1 MKKIV
6 KFCAIAVIIIVIAG
20 LLLSKELLEDVG
32 EGAGKLVTDVVKGY
46 EGFEGYDIEDSTM
59 FDRNQTVESG
69 DLEREF
75 QNLTAVRLDIELGG
89 CELEIQPSENENVYI
104 TTENI
109 GKFQAY
115 QEEKEL
121 KIKATRKA
129 KEDTQSCKIILYLP
143 VNYAWEKISIEV
155 GAGAVRIQ
163 KLTAAEI
170 ELEVGAGQ
178 ILAEYLEAQEADL
191 SVGAGEIR
199 VDDMKILNLDISV
212 GMGNFAGAGVI
223 EGKAE
228 AKCSMGN
235 LSLQLAGAQTDY
247 DYEIECVMGNI
258 SLGDKKYNKKVEEQT
273 INNGTGRKISL
284 ECSMGNI
291 EVTFAK

>member
-1 MKKIV
+1 MKKVV

-129 KEDTQSCKIILYLP
+129 KEDTQ
-143 VNYAWEKISIEV
+143 
-155 GAGAVRIQ
+155 AVSTWCWDR
-163 KLTAAEI
+163 
-170 ELEVGAGQ
+170 
-178 ILAEYLEAQEADL
+178 
-191 SVGAGEIR
+191 
-199 VDDMKILNLDISV
+199 
-212 GMGNFAGAGVI
+212 
-223 EGKAE
+223 
-228 AKCSMGN
+228 
-235 LSLQLAGAQTDY
+235 
-247 DYEIECVMGNI
+247 
-258 SLGDKKYNKKVEEQT
+258 
-273 INNGTGRKISL
+273 
-284 ECSMGNI
+284 
-291 EVTFAK
+291 

>member
-143 VNYAWEKISIEV
+143 VNYAWEKIGIEV

-228 AKCSMGN
+228 AECSMGN
-235 LSLQLAGAQTDY
+235 LSLRLAGAQTDY

>member
-143 VNYAWEKISIEV
+143 VNYAWEKIGIEV

-199 VDDMKILNLDISV
+199 VDDMKILNLNISV

-228 AKCSMGN
+228 AECSMGN

-258 SLGDKKYNKKVEEQT
+258 SLGDKKYNKKV
-273 INNGTGRKISL
+273 
-284 ECSMGNI
+284 
-291 EVTFAK
+291 

>member
-143 VNYAWEKISIEV
+143 VDYAWEKISIEV

-199 VDDMKILNLDISV
+199 VDDMKILNLNISV

-223 EGKAE
+223 EGKAQAE
-228 AKCSMGN
+228 CSMGN
-235 LSLQLAGAQTDY
+235 LSLRLAGAQTDY

-258 SLGDKKYNKKVEEQT
+258 SLGDKKYNKKVQEQT

>member
-1 MKKIV
+1 MKKVV

-143 VNYAWEKISIEV
+143 VDYAWEKISIEV

-199 VDDMKILNLDISV
+199 VDDMKILNLNISV

-223 EGKAE
+223 EGKAQAE
-228 AKCSMGN
+228 CSMGN
-235 LSLQLAGAQTDY
+235 LSLRLAGAQTDY

-258 SLGDKKYNKKVEEQT
+258 SLGDKKYNKKVQEQT
-273 INNGTGRKISL
+273 INNGAGRKISL

>member
-143 VNYAWEKISIEV
+143 VDYAWEKISIEV

-199 VDDMKILNLDISV
+199 VDDMKILNLNISV

-223 EGKAE
+223 EGKAQAE
-228 AKCSMGN
+228 CSMGN
-235 LSLQLAGAQTDY
+235 LSLRLAGAQTDY

-258 SLGDKKYNKKVEEQT
+258 SLGDKKYNKKVQEQT
-273 INNGTGRKISL
+273 INNGAGRKISL

>member
-143 VNYAWEKISIEV
+143 VNYAWEKIGIEV

-199 VDDMKILNLDISV
+199 VDDMKILNLNISV

-223 EGKAE
+223 EGKAQAE
-228 AKCSMGN
+228 CSMGN
-235 LSLQLAGAQTDY
+235 LSLRLAGAQTDY

-258 SLGDKKYNKKVEEQT
+258 SLGDKKYNKKVQEQT
-273 INNGTGRKISL
+273 INNGAGRKISL